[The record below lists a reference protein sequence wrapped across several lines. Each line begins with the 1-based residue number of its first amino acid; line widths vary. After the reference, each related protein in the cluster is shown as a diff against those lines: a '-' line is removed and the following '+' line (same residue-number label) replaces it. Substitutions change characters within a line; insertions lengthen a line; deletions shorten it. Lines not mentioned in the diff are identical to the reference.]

1 MNSGFYILGIR
12 ILHNLSSCNNLAG
25 AKTKMRL
32 RFITALCT
40 FITLSILAAAAAPMP
55 SPALLVLNK
64 SGAELEIIDPATNN
78 IVGRVPTGEGPHEVA
93 TDGKIAIVCN
103 YGAQTPGS
111 TLSIIDL
118 ASQKELNRLQLP
130 LQRPHG
136 IQVLDGKAYFTAELN
151 KVVARYDI
159 ATGALDWFM
168 GTGQE
173 ITHMLVLNKDASAIY
188 TANIM
193 SDSVTALQKGD
204 GPRPWR
210 ATHIAV
216 GKGPEGVDMSP
227 DGKEVWAAHSRDGG
241 VSIIDTTTN
250 KVKETIPQL
259 TKRSNRLKFTP
270 DGKRVLIS
278 DPRGPAGVG
287 AGRRHTQTHP
297 APRYSW
303 LPARNPH
310 SPGRPA
316 RLYRRER
323 RRQTRGPRPHHL
335 QDHWR
340 GKSRRRARRY
350 GVGKIDAALSD

>member
-111 TLSIIDL
+111 TLNIIDL
-118 ASQKELNRLQLP
+118 ASQKELKRLQLP

-278 DPRGPAGVG
+278 DPEGQQV
-287 AGRRHTQTHP
+287 
-297 APRYSW
+297 
-303 LPARNPH
+303 LV
-310 SPGRPA
+310 
-316 RLYRRER
+316 L
-323 RRQTRGPRPHHL
+323 
-335 QDHWR
+335 
-340 GKSRRRARRY
+340 
-350 GVGKIDAALSD
+350 DAATHKLIQRLDIPGFPLGILIPPDGQRAYIAVNEGGKLAVLDLTTYKITGEVKVGGAPDGMAWVK

>member
-1 MNSGFYILGIR
+1 MKK
-12 ILHNLSSCNNLAG
+12 LS
-25 AKTKMRL
+25 
-32 RFITALCT
+32 FITVLCT
-40 FITLSILAAAAAPMP
+40 FITLAVFAAAAPVP

-64 SGAELEIIDPATNN
+64 SGAELEIVDPATNN

-93 TDGKIAIVCN
+93 TDGHIAIVCN

-118 ASQKELNRLQLP
+118 AAQKELKRLQLP
-130 LQRPHG
+130 VQRPHG

-151 KVVARYDI
+151 KLVARYDI

-173 ITHMLVLNKDASAIY
+173 ITHMLVVNNNATAIY

-216 GKGPEGVDMSP
+216 GKGPEGIDLSP
-227 DGKEVWAAHSRDGG
+227 DGKQVWAAHSRDGG
-241 VSIIDTTTN
+241 VSIIDTATN
-250 KVKETIPQL
+250 KVKETLPQL

-278 DPRGPAGVG
+278 DPEGQQV
-287 AGRRHTQTHP
+287 
-297 APRYSW
+297 
-303 LPARNPH
+303 LV
-310 SPGRPA
+310 
-316 RLYRRER
+316 L
-323 RRQTRGPRPHHL
+323 
-335 QDHWR
+335 
-340 GKSRRRARRY
+340 
-350 GVGKIDAALSD
+350 DAASHKLIQRLDVPGFPLGILIPPDGQRAYIAVNEGAKLAVIDLTTYKITGEVKVGGAPDGMAWVK